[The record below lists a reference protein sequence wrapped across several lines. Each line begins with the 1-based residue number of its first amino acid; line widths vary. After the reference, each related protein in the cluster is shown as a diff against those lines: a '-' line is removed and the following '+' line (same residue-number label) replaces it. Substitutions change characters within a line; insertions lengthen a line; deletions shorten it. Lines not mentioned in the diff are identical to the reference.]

1 MIIIRQVIINVKKNF
16 KIMEEN
22 LMAKKNSTE
31 TYSKAT
37 INVAEGTITE
47 YLKDETNV
55 YRISDILDNWNG
67 VEGVTLTIKKDDT
80 IKPIE

>member
-1 MIIIRQVIINVKKNF
+1 
-16 KIMEEN
+16 
-22 LMAKKNSTE
+22 MAKKNSTE

-80 IKPIE
+80 IKPVE

>member
-1 MIIIRQVIINVKKNF
+1 
-16 KIMEEN
+16 
-22 LMAKKNSTE
+22 MAKKNSTE

-55 YRISDILDNWNG
+55 YRISDILDNWNC

-80 IKPIE
+80 IKPVE